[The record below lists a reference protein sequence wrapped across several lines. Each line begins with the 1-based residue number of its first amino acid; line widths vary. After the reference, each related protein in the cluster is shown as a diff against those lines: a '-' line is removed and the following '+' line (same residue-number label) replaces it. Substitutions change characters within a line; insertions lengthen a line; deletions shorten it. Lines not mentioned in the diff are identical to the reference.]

1 MQKVNIFITEKYNAL
16 QKIEEEKSVTE
27 EYGVKKYTIST
38 RIANKR
44 ENFEA
49 DESTQVNLSWKKLK
63 KSDNKD
69 QDEAVFT
76 LFKNAL
82 SNNFPI
88 NGIIMKEKTLSIAK
102 SFELTEFRVS
112 DGWLDKYKERHNVTF
127 KAVSGEEN
135 TVMPHCNARNESK
148 LE

>member
-16 QKIEEEKSVTE
+16 QKIEEEKSTKKSVTE

-82 SNNFPI
+82 SNNFPV
-88 NGIIMKEKTLSIAK
+88 NGIIIKEKTLSIAK

-112 DGWLDKYKERHNVTF
+112 DGWLDK
-127 KAVSGEEN
+127 
-135 TVMPHCNARNESK
+135 
-148 LE
+148 

>member
-16 QKIEEEKSVTE
+16 QKIEEEKSTKKSVTE

-63 KSDNKD
+63 KSDNKIKMK
-69 QDEAVFT
+69 
-76 LFKNAL
+76 LFLPCSKMHSQTTFL
-82 SNNFPI
+82 S
-88 NGIIMKEKTLSIAK
+88 MELSSRRK
-102 SFELTEFRVS
+102 
-112 DGWLDKYKERHNVTF
+112 
-127 KAVSGEEN
+127 
-135 TVMPHCNARNESK
+135 P
-148 LE
+148 